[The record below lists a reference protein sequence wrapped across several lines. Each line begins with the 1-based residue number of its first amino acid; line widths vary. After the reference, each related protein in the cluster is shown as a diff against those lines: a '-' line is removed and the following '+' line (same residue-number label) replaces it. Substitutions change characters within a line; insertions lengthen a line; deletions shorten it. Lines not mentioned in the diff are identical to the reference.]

1 MLSASEAKKKTQ
13 DSINDRVTKEL
24 DKLNK
29 QIDKAIA
36 RGSFSISNDGILQS
50 ETSKRLESLGYRVQ
64 TGSQYN
70 ESYYNI
76 SWS

>member
-29 QIDKAIA
+29 QIDEAIA
-36 RGSFSISNDGILQS
+36 RGSFFY
-50 ETSKRLESLGYRVQ
+50 K
-64 TGSQYN
+64 
-70 ESYYNI
+70 
-76 SWS
+76 